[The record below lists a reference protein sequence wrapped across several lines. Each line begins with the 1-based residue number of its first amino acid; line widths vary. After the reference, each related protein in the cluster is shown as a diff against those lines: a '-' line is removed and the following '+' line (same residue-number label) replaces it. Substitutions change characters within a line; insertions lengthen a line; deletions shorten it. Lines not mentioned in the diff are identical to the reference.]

1 MIDAGATIG
10 GRYQI
15 VRVIGHGG
23 MGEVYEAVQ
32 APLGRKVA
40 LKTIRTDL
48 AQKPALI
55 ARFRREAESA
65 AALGHPNIVQVTDFY
80 DVPGETPF
88 IVMEMLEGQTRAEVL
103 EREKRLDPQRA
114 SFIAVQLLSGLAAAH
129 RAGIIHRDVKPANI
143 FLQSTTAVRDL
154 VKVLDFGIAKLE
166 EDASAGARPMT
177 RAGEVLGTYAYMAPE
192 QRISGR
198 TVDARTDVYGVGATL
213 FHALSGLRVLEATTP
228 GAGRTPLSQIAHW
241 VHRDLAAIIE
251 RSLAD
256 SMDARFASA
265 EEMAAALQP
274 FAAGTGSQVP
284 GSATPSGVPPAR
296 ASGLDAAAM
305 NRMSAPTGGSMFGA
319 SSYGESSFGPPN
331 GTTGTGPTAY
341 ATAAPT
347 AYASSPPPG
356 VGSTPPPQR
365 ASQPSNPQLGKSG
378 GGWNMYA
385 ATPPPGAVPPAAP
398 SSPSG
403 PQGFQAPAAA
413 ALPFGSVRDYGA
425 IPGHGPTHMQGPS
438 VPYGPMGAMQPPTGA
453 MPMYAGHPMPAKSG
467 GVPWW
472 VFVLIG
478 LVVVGMGAPYIV
490 SMLAIRN
497 ATNPETIAN
506 NVEREVLKQPRPPC
520 PSPDSCTLKRE
531 EHGLVYPLCTKRTT
545 RSSEYKLGD
554 MVLAGSDERIAFVNG
569 PAEGGKFSIRYL
581 TKQGEETVGE
591 NEIFGRLCRAGSRSD

>member
-1 MIDAGATIG
+1 
-10 GRYQI
+10 
-15 VRVIGHGG
+15 
-23 MGEVYEAVQ
+23 
-32 APLGRKVA
+32 
-40 LKTIRTDL
+40 
-48 AQKPALI
+48 
-55 ARFRREAESA
+55 
-65 AALGHPNIVQVTDFY
+65 
-80 DVPGETPF
+80 
-88 IVMEMLEGQTRAEVL
+88 
-103 EREKRLDPQRA
+103 
-114 SFIAVQLLSGLAAAH
+114 
-129 RAGIIHRDVKPANI
+129 
-143 FLQSTTAVRDL
+143 
-154 VKVLDFGIAKLE
+154 
-166 EDASAGARPMT
+166 
-177 RAGEVLGTYAYMAPE
+177 
-192 QRISGR
+192 
-198 TVDARTDVYGVGATL
+198 
-213 FHALSGLRVLEATTP
+213 
-228 GAGRTPLSQIAHW
+228 
-241 VHRDLAAIIE
+241 
-251 RSLAD
+251 
-256 SMDARFASA
+256 
-265 EEMAAALQP
+265 
-274 FAAGTGSQVP
+274 
-284 GSATPSGVPPAR
+284 
-296 ASGLDAAAM
+296 
-305 NRMSAPTGGSMFGA
+305 
-319 SSYGESSFGPPN
+319 
-331 GTTGTGPTAY
+331 
-341 ATAAPT
+341 
-347 AYASSPPPG
+347 
-356 VGSTPPPQR
+356 
-365 ASQPSNPQLGKSG
+365 
-378 GGWNMYA
+378 MYA

-413 ALPFGSVRDYGA
+413 AHPLGSGRDYGA

>member
-1 MIDAGATIG
+1 
-10 GRYQI
+10 
-15 VRVIGHGG
+15 

-88 IVMEMLEGQTRAEVL
+88 IVMEMLEGETLAEVL

-251 RSLAD
+251 RSLANA
-256 SMDARFASA
+256 MEERFASA

-274 FAAGTGSQVP
+274 FAASAGSGGLGSGTP
-284 GSATPSGVPPAR
+284 GGVPIAR
-296 ASGLDAAAM
+296 ASGLDVAAV
-305 NRMSAPTGGSMFGA
+305 NRMSAPTGGSMFG
-319 SSYGESSFGPPN
+319 SSYGESSFGAPN
-331 GTTGTGPTAY
+331 GATGTGPTAY

-356 VGSTPPPQR
+356 MGSAPPPPR
-365 ASQPSNPQLGKSG
+365 TSQPSNPQLGKSG

-385 ATPPPGAVPPAAP
+385 TPPPGAVPPASP

-403 PQGFQAPAAA
+403 PQGFQAPAAT

-425 IPGHGPTHMQGPS
+425 IPGHAPTRAPTHMQGPS
-438 VPYGPMGAMQPPTGA
+438 VPYGPAGAMHPQHPPTGA
-453 MPMYAGHPMPAKSG
+453 MPTHGMHPMHSAPVKS

-472 VFVLIG
+472 GFLVIG
-478 LVVVGMGAPYIV
+478 IVVIGMGAPYMI

-520 PSPDSCTLKRE
+520 PAPDSCTVKRE
-531 EHGLVYPLCTKRTT
+531 EHGLVYPLCSKRTT